1 MSSIIN
7 QEEQQINQ
15 NIYIINNYS
24 SSYNKNIWDTYQYII
39 EHQQYNNNNLQRCK
53 SPLKN
58 IIYDIDDDN

>member
-39 EHQQYNNNNLQRCK
+39 EHQQYNNNLQRCK